1 MQVNWT
7 MNERGH
13 DEEAQSDYSIYIFGK
28 NTSTNWNTIDV
39 SQGSTRRQI
48 FDWACEI
55 WMHCNGGDPSKR
67 AAVLGARTS
76 KKLRCAG
83 STRFVY
89 PQLCIVPWQR
99 YGMSKPLRGRVCDT
113 GSFAC
118 HIAQWYR
125 DIQGDNYN
133 DTGWQLGSKLCECF
147 GARGLRMDAFVLSA
161 LHITL
166 DLSFWICLLHSEQW
180 YQAFFG
186 PSICLGCQKHPFSRW
201 PAVGWSGS
209 KGGFLALETDSTPAR
224 S

>member
-39 SQGSTRRQI
+39 SQGSTRRTSLWLGMWNLNALQWRWSI
-48 FDWACEI
+48 EKSWPYLEPEPPRSFDAL
-55 WMHCNGGDPSKR
+55 
-67 AAVLGARTS
+67 AALD
-76 KKLRCAG
+76 
-83 STRFVY
+83 
-89 PQLCIVPWQR
+89 LCTP
-99 YGMSKPLRGRVCDT
+99 
-113 GSFAC
+113 SFALC
-118 HIAQWYR
+118 LGNVTACRSLYGVGSVPLIRLHVTSHNGTRWQW
-125 DIQGDNYN
+125 
-133 DTGWQLGSKLCECF
+133 GSKLCECF

-186 PSICLGCQKHPFSRW
+186 PS
-201 PAVGWSGS
+201 A
-209 KGGFLALETDSTPAR
+209 
-224 S
+224 

>member
-1 MQVNWT
+1 MNWGNWSSAEKCELRPITTVVTTSWVPSDIQVNWT

-13 DEEAQSDYSIYIFGK
+13 DEEAQSDYIFAK

-55 WMHCNGGDPSKR
+55 WMDCNGGDPSKR

-76 KKLRCAG
+76 KKLRCVG
-83 STRFVY
+83 STRFVH

-125 DIQGDNYN
+125 VTITMIQGDNWVAN
-133 DTGWQLGSKLCECF
+133 C
-147 GARGLRMDAFVLSA
+147 VSA
-161 LHITL
+161 L
-166 DLSFWICLLHSEQW
+166 EQE
-180 YQAFFG
+180 
-186 PSICLGCQKHPFSRW
+186 
-201 PAVGWSGS
+201 GWGWTHL
-209 KGGFLALETDSTPAR
+209 F
-224 S
+224 